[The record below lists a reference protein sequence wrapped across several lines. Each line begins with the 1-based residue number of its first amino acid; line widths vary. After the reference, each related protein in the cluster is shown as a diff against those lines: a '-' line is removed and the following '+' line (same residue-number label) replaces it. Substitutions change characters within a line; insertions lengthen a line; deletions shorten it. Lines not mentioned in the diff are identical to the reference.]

1 MMKLLFSET
10 EGPAQR
16 PAVGLLLL
24 DLRPGDLV
32 FEIETLESVKRFL
45 GHISIE
51 LIARIGPIG
60 RAMGFA
66 ARVVVAVASV
76 GVYVRKLRVFVGRDG
91 EKAPPRR
98 RADVL
103 SAAGAVMGG
112 RQIEIDERRRKCG
125 RGARYIETGRT
136 ERIKQC
142 GLGSLFGQ
150 SETGGLEVIGIE
162 IDPGG
167 RLIVTQ
173 IGAGQHQ
180 REPHAVL
187 RCGAVRKKAAP

>member
-1 MMKLLFSET
+1 MRLRGRRS
-10 EGPAQR
+10 GR
-16 PAVGLLLL
+16 PVTYRLL
-24 DLRPGDLV
+24 DLRPSDIV
-32 FEIETLESVKRFL
+32 FEIETLESVKSFL

-51 LIARIGPIG
+51 LIARIGPIS

-76 GVYVRKLRVFVGRDG
+76 GPYVRKLRSIVGRVD

-103 SAAGAVMGG
+103 RAAGAVTDG
-112 RQIEIDERRRKCG
+112 RQIEINERRRKYG
-125 RGARYIETGRT
+125 RGAGNVETGRT

-162 IDPGG
+162 IDPGRG
-167 RLIVTQ
+167 VIVTQ

-180 REPHAVL
+180 RESHAVA
-187 RCGAVRKKAAP
+187 RAVRKKAAP